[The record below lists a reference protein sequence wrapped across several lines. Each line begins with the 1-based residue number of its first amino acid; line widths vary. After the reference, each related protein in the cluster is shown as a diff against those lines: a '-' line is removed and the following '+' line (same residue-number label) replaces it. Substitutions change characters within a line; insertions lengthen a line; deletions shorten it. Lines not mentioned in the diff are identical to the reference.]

1 MKLDFPRYTERLGPV
16 SIHAVQKVYE
26 LDSGKSK
33 GFHSSH
39 QTIRKFDYDE
49 LSNILHEMAIII
61 PTKNEKLKL
70 LEGVLSGIPN
80 EALVIIVSNSPRTL
94 VDRYTVEV
102 ETVRQLSRFMDKKIM
117 MIHQSDLGLADTFKK
132 IGYES
137 ILDPQG
143 SIREGKAEG
152 MVIGILL
159 AKIHRKDY
167 VGFIDA
173 DNYIPGAVNEYVKI
187 FAAGFGMA
195 TTPYSNVRVSWVY
208 KPKVRDN
215 SLRFTKWGRVSE
227 ITNRYLNSILSH
239 ATGFDTEIVK
249 TANSGEHALSMP
261 LAERLHFSGGYS
273 IEIHEIIDILEKF
286 AGLSESMPSSP
297 PFLSAHYPDVLEK
310 GVEIFQIETRNPHFH
325 EDKGNAH
332 LAEMLQASLLSIY
345 HSNICPHQLREEL
358 QEYLC
363 DRQFMRELAGRSATA
378 TSGNTTKLLVS
389 ENGDDANDAEESKSK
404 DQNSKNNND
413 RNRKKKRGG
422 CSDLIADEIK
432 RRRYPILD
440 PILNVE
446 ISEFAKGV
454 REEASSFVRFGG
466 IK

>member
-1 MKLDFPRYTERLGPV
+1 MKLDFPRHTERLGPV
-16 SIHAVQKVYE
+16 SIHAVQRIYE

-33 GFHSSH
+33 GFHASH

-61 PTKNEKLKL
+61 PIKNEKLKL

-80 EALVIIVSNSPRTL
+80 EVFVIIVSNSPRTP
-94 VDRYTVEV
+94 VDRFALEV
-102 ETVRQLSRFMDKKIM
+102 ETVRQLSRFMDKKII
-117 MIHQSDLGLADTFKK
+117 MIHQADSGLADTFKK
-132 IGYES
+132 VGYKS
-137 ILDPQG
+137 ILDSHG
-143 SIREGKAEG
+143 AIREGKAEG
-152 MVIGILL
+152 MIIGILL
-159 AKIHRKDY
+159 AKMYHKDY

-215 SLRFTKWGRVSE
+215 SLRFAKWGRVSE
-227 ITNRYLNSILSH
+227 ITNKYLNALLSH
-239 ATGFDTEIVK
+239 ITGFDTEIAK

-273 IEIHEIIDILEKF
+273 IETHEIIDILEKF
-286 AGLSESMPSSP
+286 AGLAESLPST
-297 PFLSAHYPDVLEK
+297 LSADYPDVSEK

-332 LAEMLQASLLSIY
+332 LAEMLEASLLSIY
-345 HSNICPHQLREEL
+345 HSPVCPEQLRSEL
-358 QEYLC
+358 HEYLGG
-363 DRQFMRELAGRSATA
+363 RQFTKELAKASASTGNLFLENAGDKNDDQESRS
-378 TSGNTTKLLVS
+378 
-389 ENGDDANDAEESKSK
+389 NDQKG
-404 DQNSKNNND
+404 
-413 RNRKKKRGG
+413 KKKPTLGTKATNE
-422 CSDLIADEIK
+422 LK
-432 RRRYPILD
+432 RRRYATLE

-446 ISEFAKGV
+446 IAEFARGV
-454 REEASSFVRFGG
+454 REQATTFARFGG